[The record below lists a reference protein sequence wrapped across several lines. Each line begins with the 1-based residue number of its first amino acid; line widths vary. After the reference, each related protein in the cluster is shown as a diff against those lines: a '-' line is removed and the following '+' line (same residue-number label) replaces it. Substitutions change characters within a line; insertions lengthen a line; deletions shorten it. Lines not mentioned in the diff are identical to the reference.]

1 MTSTPVPPPADATLT
16 ESWDHYSD
24 HERRR
29 FFTTSLVTIP
39 GGNGEVTVRLAGEQV
54 QTGDVLDRWVHVS
67 AETELSPAQLRQLAA
82 ACLNA
87 ADDIERLNGG

>member
-16 ESWDHYSD
+16 ETWDNYSE

-29 FFTTSLVTIP
+29 YFTTTLTTIT
-39 GGNGEVTVRLAGEQV
+39 GRTGEASVRLAGEQV

-82 ACLNA
+82 ACMNA
-87 ADDIERLNGG
+87 ADDLERLDH